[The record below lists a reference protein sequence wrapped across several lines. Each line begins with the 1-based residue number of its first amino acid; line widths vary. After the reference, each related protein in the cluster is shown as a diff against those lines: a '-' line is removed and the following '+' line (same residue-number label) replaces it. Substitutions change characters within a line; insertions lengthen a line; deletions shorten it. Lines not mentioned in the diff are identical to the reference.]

1 MLAFEKTIWIS
12 LTHGI
17 DSVSGIGASVWSD
30 PAMVRKALG
39 EILGVL
45 PVTHGEID
53 LGAMIGVGESRADS
67 WKAALEGKSEARLRE
82 IADAISDAF
91 RPPRV
96 WGISV
101 PAPKRLAALL
111 GGDSDRAALKAG
123 MQLASCLRALRESG
137 VGFLT
142 IDFRGVQYASPDKPS
157 GPVMRNAE
165 MYGWKRALRFDTLD
179 TGLSARA
186 DADAVLLGGA
196 AIDELKSSWA
206 GGDAI
211 GGGLTV
217 QFWKG
222 EAAILSL
229 PGRFFLYG
237 EIPEDTPAAAIVEAG
252 RTLGS
257 LT

>member
-1 MLAFEKTIWIS
+1 MLAFEKTIWVA

-17 DSVSGIGASVWSD
+17 SSVSGIGESVWSD

-45 PVTHGEID
+45 AATHGEID
-53 LGAMIGVGESRADS
+53 LGAMIGSGQSHADS

-82 IADAISDAF
+82 IADAIRDAF
-91 RPPRV
+91 RAPRI

-101 PAPKRLAALL
+101 PAPKALAALL
-111 GGDSDRAALKAG
+111 GDDSDRAALKAG

-142 IDFRGVQYASPDKPS
+142 IDFRGVPYASPDKPS

-165 MYGWKRALRFDTLD
+165 MYGWKRALRFDALD
-179 TGLSARA
+179 RGLSARA
-186 DADAVLLGGA
+186 DADAILVSGA
-196 AIDELKSSWA
+196 GIDELVPSWSS
-206 GGDAI
+206 GGAI
-211 GGGLTV
+211 GGGLTD

-222 EAAILSL
+222 EAAISSL
-229 PGRFFLYG
+229 PGRFLLFG
-237 EIPEDTPAAAIVEAG
+237 EIPENTSAAAIVEAG
-252 RTLGS
+252 RALAA
-257 LT
+257 LI